1 MIKPQ
6 KSFLYLHVN
15 PPSPLPKQKKKKKE
29 KRLDIR
35 AHSQKIPSPHEFPTH
50 HKGKLCITI

>member
-1 MIKPQ
+1 MSTPP
-6 KSFLYLHVN
+6 
-15 PPSPLPKQKKKKKE
+15 PPSPNKKKKKKE